1 MSERPRILRDPPEE
15 LNPELYKSHID
26 WEAEERLLAEKER
39 QERRDKRKS
48 LFKGGKRKF

>member
-26 WEAEERLLAEKER
+26 WEEEERILAEKER
-39 QERRDKRKS
+39 QERCEKLKS
-48 LFKGGKRKF
+48 LF